1 MSSSQFMEPWKIKMV
16 EPLHMSTR
24 EEREAWLK
32 AVGLN
37 VFQLRG
43 DQVMIDCVT
52 DSGTTAMSSAQW
64 SALMLGDETYA
75 GCDSFYKLEASVKDI
90 MGFKYV
96 VPTHQG
102 RAAENLLA
110 NIFLKPGSGRYII
123 GNMHFDSMRVRA
135 ELAEKEAVDFLAE
148 PGYHSTDEFDFKGN
162 IDLEK
167 VEAFI
172 KEKGVDQIPVIM
184 MTVTSNTNGGQPV
197 SMANIKGLSEIARR
211 YGIPFYIDA
220 ARYAENCY
228 FIKQREPGYQDK
240 TPKEIAREMFSYAD
254 GCTMSAKKDGMV
266 NIGGFLCT
274 NDDAVYAVASELVM
288 CFEGF
293 KTYGGMAGRD
303 LEALAV
309 GMQEGIDYGYLKTRV
324 GQMEYF
330 AQRLDEFGVP
340 YVRPVGGN
348 GVYLDGMK
356 FNADIPQEKF
366 PGLTL
371 ACELYLRSGI
381 RCAEL
386 GTSAFSK
393 TDADGKLIMPRLDL
407 VRVAISRR
415 VWTNSHIDYIAEQIG
430 ALYQEGSQYGGVRK
444 KSHGLVAAQE
454 HFTSGYEFIQ
464 K

>member
-1 MSSSQFMEPWKIKMV
+1 MEPWKIKMV

-24 EEREAWLK
+24 EQREAWI
-32 AVGLN
+32 ADVGLN
-37 VFQLRG
+37 LFQLRG

-75 GCDSFYKLEASVKDI
+75 GCDSFYKLEAAVKDI

-110 NIFLKPGSGRYII
+110 NIYLKPNDGKYVI

-135 ELAEKEAVDFLAE
+135 ELAEKEPLDFLAE
-148 PGYHSTDEFDFKGN
+148 PGYHSTDENDFKGN

-167 VEAFI
+167 VEDFI
-172 KEKGVDQIPVIM
+172 KKTGTENIPLIM

-197 SMANIKGLSEIARR
+197 SMANIKGLSEIAHR

-228 FIKQREPGYQDK
+228 FIKEREPGYQDK

-274 NDDAVYAVASELVM
+274 NSDEIYAIASELVM

-309 GMQEGIDYGYLKTRV
+309 GIQEGIDYTYLKARI
-324 GQMEYF
+324 GQIEYF
-330 AQRLDEFGVP
+330 GQCLDEYGVP

-348 GVYLDGMK
+348 GVYIDGMK
-356 FNADIPQEKF
+356 FYPEIPQERY
-366 PGLTL
+366 PGLTF
-371 ACELYLRSGI
+371 ACELYIHSGI

-386 GTSAFSK
+386 GTSAFTK
-393 TDADGKLIMPRLDL
+393 TLEDGTVVMPRLDL

-415 VWTNSHIDYIAEQIG
+415 VWTNSHIEYIAESIG
-430 ALYQEGSQYGGVRK
+430 KLYQSGSQYAGIRK

-454 HFTSGYEFIQ
+454 HFTSGYEFIE